1 MIILPNNTLCM
12 NLCLPSNPSLLLV
25 EEEAGADL
33 YDTHMMLSLR
43 YWALVLDTRS
53 LLSDNH
59 KGGRELGMCPASIIL
74 NVRKG
79 NSTHHFTP
87 HHTVHF
93 CVCDAHSV
101 QYVT

>member
-1 MIILPNNTLCM
+1 M

-25 EEEAGADL
+25 EEEAVGADL
-33 YDTHMMLSLR
+33 YDTHTMLSLR
-43 YWALVLDTRS
+43 YWARVLDTRS
-53 LLSDNH
+53 LPSDNH
-59 KGGRELGMCPASIIL
+59 KGERELGRCPASIIL

-93 CVCDAHSV
+93 E
-101 QYVT
+101 YVRHTAFSM